1 MTSAFNPP
9 PRRTRSTKLTP
20 RGILLAI
27 ICAGLAVP
35 GILLGS
41 NELVAIALAVL
52 VIIGVSFCTE
62 FFSRPPL
69 LTSLTFYPQPAHGGD
84 TLTIAPQLENFGPI
98 WSLDFKLD
106 PKLTTATRIGK
117 TELNYAAGAKSRGVF
132 EFGKILAQREDV
144 LGFARTTVTWTIP
157 QLITIY
163 PRLFDLGVPHSGTGG
178 GEGRGFFPA
187 PASSDDVTLRT
198 YVRGDEIRRIHWAAT
213 ARQGELMVRSE
224 ESSAQNVLSII
235 LDNRAIFADSRPSEW
250 AISAAA
256 SVGVNALNQQWRVQ
270 LITAQSQNARKV
282 APVFTQERALL
293 EFATD
298 LALNDQDKFIAA
310 IRHAKADLTV
320 AFLQDL
326 DEDLHR
332 ELTQLSTQIRAAVY
346 RGPGG
351 ALEVPELATS
361 AKLAITH
368 VHTDD
373 DLAKKWR
380 EFIGAS
386 R

>member
-1 MTSAFNPP
+1 MTSALKHP
-9 PRRTRSTKLTP
+9 PRHTRNTKLTP
-20 RGILLAI
+20 RGILLSI

-52 VIIGVSFCTE
+52 AIIGVSFCTE
-62 FFSRPPL
+62 FFSRPAV
-69 LTSLTFYPQPAHGGD
+69 LTSLSVSPQPAHGGD
-84 TLTIAPQLENFGPI
+84 TLTIAPQLENFGQT
-98 WSLDFKLD
+98 WSLDFKPN
-106 PKLTTATRIGK
+106 PKLGPATRIGE
-117 TELNYAAGAKSRGVF
+117 TELNYAAVAKTRGIF
-132 EFGKILAQREDV
+132 EFGEILAHREDI

-163 PRLFDLGVPHSGTGG
+163 PCLFDLGVPPSGTGS
-178 GEGRGFFPA
+178 GEGRGFFSA
-187 PASSDDVTLRT
+187 PAASDDVTLRT
-198 YVRGDEIRRIHWAAT
+198 YVQGDEIRRIHWAAT

-235 LDNRAIFADSRPSEW
+235 LDNRAIFTDARASEW

-256 SVGVNALNQQWRVQ
+256 SVGVNALEQQWSVL
-270 LITAQSQNARKV
+270 LIHAQSENARGP
-282 APVFTQERALL
+282 APVFTQARALL

-298 LALNDQDKFIAA
+298 LPLNDHEQFVAA
-310 IRHAKADLTV
+310 IRHAKSDLTV
-320 AFLQDL
+320 AFLQDI
-326 DEDLHR
+326 DENLHR
-332 ELTQLSTQIRAAVY
+332 VLSQRSTQVRAAVY

-351 ALEVPELATS
+351 AREERELATS
-361 AKLAITH
+361 TGLAITY

-386 R
+386 Q

>member
-1 MTSAFNPP
+1 MTSALKPS

-20 RGILLAI
+20 RGILLSI
-27 ICAGLAVP
+27 ICACLAAP

-41 NELVAIALAVL
+41 SELVAIALAVL
-52 VIIGVSFCTE
+52 AIIGVSFCTA
-62 FFSRPPL
+62 FFSRPVV
-69 LTSLTFYPQPAHGGD
+69 LTSFSISPQPAHVGD
-84 TLTIAPQLENFGPI
+84 TLTIAPQLENFGPT
-98 WSLDFKLD
+98 WSLDFKPN
-106 PKLTTATRIGK
+106 PKLGTATRIGE
-117 TELNYAAGAKSRGVF
+117 TDLNYAAVAKSRGNF
-132 EFGKILAQREDV
+132 EFGEILAHHEDI

-163 PRLFDLGVPHSGTGG
+163 PRLFDLVVPHSGTGSG
-178 GEGRGFFPA
+178 AGRGFFSA

-224 ESSAQNVLSII
+224 ESSAQNVLSIV

-250 AISAAA
+250 AISAAV
-256 SVGVNALNQQWRVQ
+256 SVGVNALEQQWSVQ
-270 LITAQSQNARKV
+270 LIHAQNANAREPT
-282 APVFTQERALL
+282 PVFTQARALL

-298 LALNDQDKFIAA
+298 LPLNDREQFIEA

-320 AFLQDL
+320 AFLQDI

-332 ELTQLSTQIRAAVY
+332 ELTQLSAQVRAVAY

-351 ALEVPELATS
+351 ALEAPELAIGTD
-361 AKLAITH
+361 LAVTY